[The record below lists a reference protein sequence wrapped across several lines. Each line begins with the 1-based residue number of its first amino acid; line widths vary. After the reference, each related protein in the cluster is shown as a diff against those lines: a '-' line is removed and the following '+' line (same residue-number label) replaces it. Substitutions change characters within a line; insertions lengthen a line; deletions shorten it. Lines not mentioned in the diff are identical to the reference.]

1 MVWKPVYILL
11 IVFSCGIDYY
21 CGLKMGDL
29 PDKKARKPYLMLS
42 LISNLTVLGIFKYYN
57 FFAHSM
63 NDLFAALNMD
73 YMMQVANLV
82 LPWGISFY
90 TFQALSYSLDV
101 YKGRYKPER
110 RVGIFSLYVIFFPQL
125 VAGPIERASHLIR
138 QFHFNTKFQWSNM
151 VTGCRLILL
160 GLFKKVVVADQLSPL
175 VSHVYGNPEGAQGI
189 SVYIASVLFAQQ
201 VYCDFSGYSDMARG
215 SARLLGVDLMENFK
229 LPFFAK
235 SYVNFWSQ
243 WHVSLMNWF
252 KDYILFPLVKK
263 GWSWPPVFML
273 IFLISGVWHGAN
285 WTFIVWGLVNGL
297 LVLYSRST
305 LEFRGKI
312 LDRMGLAG
320 YTGLRNAVQS
330 FCVFNLFALG
340 AVFFRA
346 ANIGDSGILISNL
359 WSGLAGSL
367 KAVWFNYEGSRQNML
382 FMGQDAVSFLA
393 VIACVFLLEC
403 FQWQQR
409 NRTVDEILNGMKR
422 PLRFGLYI
430 FVVLVVIFMSNVAE
444 TPFIYFQ
451 F

>member
-1 MVWKPVYILL
+1 
-11 IVFSCGIDYY
+11 
-21 CGLKMGDL
+21 
-29 PDKKARKPYLMLS
+29 
-42 LISNLTVLGIFKYYN
+42 
-57 FFAHSM
+57 
-63 NDLFAALNMD
+63 
-73 YMMQVANLV
+73 
-82 LPWGISFY
+82 
-90 TFQALSYSLDV
+90 
-101 YKGRYKPER
+101 
-110 RVGIFSLYVIFFPQL
+110 
-125 VAGPIERASHLIR
+125 
-138 QFHFNTKFQWSNM
+138 
-151 VTGCRLILL
+151 
-160 GLFKKVVVADQLSPL
+160 
-175 VSHVYGNPEGAQGI
+175 
-189 SVYIASVLFAQQ
+189 
-201 VYCDFSGYSDMARG
+201 
-215 SARLLGVDLMENFK
+215 
-229 LPFFAK
+229 
-235 SYVNFWSQ
+235 
-243 WHVSLMNWF
+243 
-252 KDYILFPLVKK
+252 
-263 GWSWPPVFML
+263 
-273 IFLISGVWHGAN
+273 
-285 WTFIVWGLVNGL
+285 
-297 LVLYSRST
+297 
-305 LEFRGKI
+305 
-312 LDRMGLAG
+312 MGLAG